1 MWGIV
6 GAGVILLVARVA
18 QRSVQRI
25 VVVGVAIAAKPRR
38 HRVRARQ
45 LEAGAG
51 VIERAIGPLNGV
63 MAGFAC
69 RRESGGEVIHRR
81 QSIRVVLLMAA
92 HTCCGRQVV
101 VVVDVAVGALTRWNG
116 VRPGQSESGTVV
128 VESRIE
134 PRSRVVALIAA
145 LREVRAYVIRIR
157 RPLIVLQMA
166 AHTGRT
172 RQVVIIIDV
181 AVATLA
187 RGHGVQPGQREVGHV
202 VVERRVRP

>member
-63 MAGFAC
+63 MAGLAC

-81 QSIRVVLLMAA
+81 QGIRVVLGVAA